1 MMDKEQC
8 PIQYTTTFEMLSKAV
23 PTLYRFALAYR
34 KCEDVKANDSLA
46 VTVLESQEM
55 LAYRYR
61 EAQDLLEAILGFRA

>member
-1 MMDKEQC
+1 MTAKEQWSARDM
-8 PIQYTTTFEMLSKAV
+8 TTEEKLSKVV

-61 EAQDLLEAILGFRA
+61 EAQDLLDAILGFRA

>member
-8 PIQYTTTFEMLSKAV
+8 PIQYTTTFEIISKAV

-34 KCEDVKANDSLA
+34 ECEDVKANNSLS
-46 VTVLESQEM
+46 VEVLESQEM
-55 LAYRYR
+55 LEYRYK

>member
-1 MMDKEQC
+1 MTAKEQWST
-8 PIQYTTTFEMLSKAV
+8 QYITTEEILSKVV

>member
-1 MMDKEQC
+1 MTSKEQWSTRDM
-8 PIQYTTTFEMLSKAV
+8 TTEEKLSKVV

>member
-1 MMDKEQC
+1 MTNEE
-8 PIQYTTTFEMLSKAV
+8 IRSKVV
-23 PTLYRFALAYR
+23 PTLYRFASAYR
-34 KCEDVKANDSLA
+34 ECEDVKTNDSLA